1 MNTSERTHR
10 NGFTLIELLVVIAI
24 IALLIGILLP
34 ALGSAR
40 ESARDLVC
48 KTTMRGINQG
58 QHIYAADF
66 KDYFSSPV
74 NVGTPYLG
82 RAIGDTGGGQN
93 GVIGGAQ
100 RIEGNHES
108 GTPVSTQDWMTPL
121 VGDSMNLPGNRA
133 EKHAQLWDILG
144 CPSARDY
151 VDEPYSN
158 GPTPSDVDDFE
169 RIFAGRGYRQSSY
182 LMPSGFAHISRDNL
196 SSNLTYL
203 RSLIDQVGGIVQ
215 LPYSDDALST
225 MMMSH
230 SNAPRQP
237 SGFRHRMDRIG
248 TQVSSKVAFAEGTR
262 YLDERAGGV
271 VFDFD
276 IAAVPGRYGSFTES
290 TPTFLGSVAWGKE
303 YIAGQENLLLSVR
316 HGQNLNVARWD
327 GSGDAISIQNAWAD
341 PNPWHP
347 SGTTWVDGQ
356 NTQESIDFM
365 EAQHGDR
372 PGDPKIW

>member
-1 MNTSERTHR
+1 MNTSERSRR

-58 QHIYAADF
+58 HHIYAADYR
-66 KDYFSSPV
+66 DYYSSPV

-82 RAIGDTGGGQN
+82 RS
-93 GVIGGAQ
+93 IGGDPPGLVSGADRLMGDQ
-100 RIEGNHES
+100 ES
-108 GTPVSTQDWMTPL
+108 NTPVSTQDWITPL

-133 EKHAQLWDILG
+133 IKHAQLWDVLG

-151 VDEPYSN
+151 YDEPYNSP
-158 GPTPSDVDDFE
+158 GDVDDFE
-169 RIFAGRGYRQSSY
+169 RVFLDRGYRQGSY
-182 LMPSGFAHISRDNL
+182 LMPSGFAHLSRDNL
-196 SSNLTYL
+196 SSNLSYL
-203 RSLIDQVGGIVQ
+203 NSLVDQVSGIVQ
-215 LPYSDDALST
+215 LPYGDDALSA

-237 SGFRHRMDRIG
+237 AGFRHRMDRVG
-248 TQVSSKVAFAEGTR
+248 TQISSKVAFAEGTR
-262 YLDERAGGV
+262 YLDPNSRI
-271 VFDFD
+271 FDFD
-276 IAAVPGRYGSFTES
+276 VNPVPSRYGSFTDA
-290 TPTFLGSVAWGKE
+290 TPTFRQSIAWGKE
-303 YIAGQENLLLSVR
+303 TLPGQENLLLSVR
-316 HGQNLNVARWD
+316 HGQNINVARWD
-327 GSGDAISIQNAWAD
+327 GSGDSMTIQDAWTD

-347 SGTTWVDGQ
+347 SGTRWVDGD
-356 NTQESIDFM
+356 NTDESIDFM

-372 PGDPKIW
+372 TGDAKIW